1 MPLAQELDEEEEKD
15 KGEDTP
21 ADGCAQNDAQWEVVR
36 GRGLPVPVRYASD
49 AGKGTAGQG
58 MRRTRDVSRLWVIG
72 GRARARY
79 SSD

>member
-21 ADGCAQNDAQWEVVR
+21 ADSCAQDDAQWELVR
-36 GRGLPVPVRYASD
+36 GRGLPVSVRYASD
-49 AGKGTAGQG
+49 AGKETAGQG
-58 MRRTRDVSRLWVIG
+58 MRRARDVSRLWVRG

-79 SSD
+79 SRD